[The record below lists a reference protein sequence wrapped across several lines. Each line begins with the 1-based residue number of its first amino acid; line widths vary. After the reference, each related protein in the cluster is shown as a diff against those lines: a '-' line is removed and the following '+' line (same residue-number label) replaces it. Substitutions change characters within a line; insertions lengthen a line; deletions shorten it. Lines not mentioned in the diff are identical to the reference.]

1 MNYAYDILVNFLD
14 GNRVYEFFEWKKEDK
29 VKNINR
35 TPLFLIKSDKLY
47 EIINSNVI
55 LDKEFIKLIKN
66 KTSFFSDDIRN
77 KTNNICILTDRERC
91 FALEIDDDGT
101 VIKKSSL
108 LPDEEDEILIF
119 SINMKEYDIKY
130 IIKNSLEREGI
141 YTRKEEYKID
151 YIKREIKKSYDKNEY
166 DKLNYIYEEVFKE
179 KNRNI
184 KIVFERL
191 LKSVLNMDSNIIN
204 KIYFILK
211 LSSNKYIKKEI

>member
-130 IIKNSLEREGI
+130 IIMNSLEREGI